1 MALLQ
6 KIKEKLGFGSGASD
20 ADGGETTVTVEHES
34 TETDAAESTETDAA
48 ESTEGDAGV
57 VETDDSVGADGE
69 TSDETDDGDE
79 GVDDAEAVD
88 IDDAETVADAEAE
101 ATDADEAEATDA
113 DEETEPEDAA
123 ATDGT
128 PVDEIKGIG
137 PAYAERLG
145 EIGIYTVEDLAGASA
160 AAVADGTSVGEG
172 RAATWIERATE
183 F

>member
-101 ATDADEAEATDA
+101 ATDADE
-113 DEETEPEDAA
+113 ETEPEDAA

>member
-57 VETDDSVGADGE
+57 VETDDPVGADRE
-69 TSDETDDGDE
+69 TSGETDDGDE

-88 IDDAETVADAEAE
+88 IDDAETVADA
-101 ATDADEAEATDA
+101 EAEATDA